1 MSDEEW
7 PDYDGEG
14 DEDSLPPQQGDDESE
29 AGVPELRAE
38 LQRRLPTQPYLQSYI
53 SEAMRWLDE
62 EESTEVML
70 AATDLLE
77 ANLQSRW
84 PDLLTDLRDALR
96 EDEGE
101 DLLYAL
107 LRLTKELKNA

>member
-1 MSDEEW
+1 MSDDEW

-14 DEDSLPPQQGDDESE
+14 EEDALPPQQGDDQSE
-29 AGVPELRAE
+29 ADLREE

-53 SEAMRWLDE
+53 GEALRWIDE

-70 AATDLLE
+70 VATDLLE
-77 ANLQSRW
+77 SNLNGRW
-84 PDLLTDLRDALR
+84 PDIMADLRDALR